1 MLNKIDLH
9 YKLKYNGNRIK
20 MSISTYKEV
29 NNMLEDRFGI
39 RYDMIVQR
47 IQICSGRCDKRLY
60 EGTTAMGMDQK

>member
-1 MLNKIDLH
+1 
-9 YKLKYNGNRIK
+9 